1 MKMEQQPMIPTRRL
15 EARRKTPKTIT
26 AQLMTPMDSY
36 MTKRELRAQQRS
48 TRMDT
53 RLNDHTR
60 VVKRLAQLRLKMVH
74 TKLMDMQARLKACYM
89 QVWTKVRTELKKP
102 D

>member
-1 MKMEQQPMIPTRRL
+1 MMPTRRL

-26 AQLMTPMDSY
+26 AQLMTPKDSD

-60 VVKRLAQLRLKMVH
+60 VVKRLAPLRLKMVRM
-74 TKLMDMQARLKACYM
+74 KLMNMQVRLRACYM
-89 QVWTKVRTELKKP
+89 QVWTKVRMALKKP